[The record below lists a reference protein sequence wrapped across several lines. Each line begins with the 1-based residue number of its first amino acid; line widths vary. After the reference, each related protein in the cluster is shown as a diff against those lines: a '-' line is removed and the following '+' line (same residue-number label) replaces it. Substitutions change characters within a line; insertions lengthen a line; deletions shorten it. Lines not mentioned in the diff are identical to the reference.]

1 LPRYPAA
8 GTFGLAFIAARHDL
22 RGRAAIPLYRML
34 FPWGA
39 AMQLFF
45 SPNGRIDQPT
55 YWRAVLILFGISAAL
70 SVVSAYGS
78 PFLGFVSI
86 IFIWPWIAVHAKRFH
101 DAGKTGWLTLAMI
114 VLAIIVSAI
123 AGYILPGLFGVD
135 VASMQREMEENME
148 DYLSSNDPGAAMA
161 YVMQESKRMSQ
172 AQLLPSI
179 LATGIVTGVVGF
191 VMSLFKTDPN
201 DNQYGPAPG
210 GAAEIFN

>member
-1 LPRYPAA
+1 MEL
-8 GTFGLAFIAARHDL
+8 L
-22 RGRAAIPLYRML
+22 
-34 FPWGA
+34 
-39 AMQLFF
+39 F

-55 YWRAVLILFGISAAL
+55 YWRAVLTLFGISAVL
-70 SVVSAYGS
+70 TVVSAYVS

-114 VLAIIVSAI
+114 VLAIVLSAL
-123 AGYILPGLFGVD
+123 AGMVLPALFGVD
-135 VASMQREMEENME
+135 VGAMQREMEENMQ

-161 YVMQESKRMSQ
+161 YVMEESKRMSQ

-179 LATGIVTGVVGF
+179 LSTAIVTGVVGF

-201 DNQYGPAPG
+201 DNQYGPGPASAG
-210 GAAEIFN
+210 TTFS